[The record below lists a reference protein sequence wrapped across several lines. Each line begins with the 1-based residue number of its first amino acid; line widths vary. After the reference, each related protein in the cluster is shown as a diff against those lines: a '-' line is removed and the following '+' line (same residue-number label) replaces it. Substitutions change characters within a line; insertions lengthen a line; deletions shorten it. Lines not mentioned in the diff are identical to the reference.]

1 MTTAQSPSR
10 PTYGVQPVDKAKR
23 WSNAAKMEIQVTQ
36 PAAIKQYNAN
46 MGGTDRMDQNVGCYR
61 TSIRSKK
68 WWWPLFI
75 YMMDVS
81 VQNAFYLY
89 KRSSAY
95 GQHRLDLLG
104 FKREIEVHSQRY
116 AQRLRVAQPVGRAP
130 RMSGSWRVPAEVRL
144 DRQDHLPLYTDK
156 QKQCDVCKKK
166 ANFVCQK
173 CTSGSAPVGL
183 HPKDCFLRYHTE

>member
-1 MTTAQSPSR
+1 
-10 PTYGVQPVDKAKR
+10 
-23 WSNAAKMEIQVTQ
+23 
-36 PAAIKQYNAN
+36 
-46 MGGTDRMDQNVGCYR
+46 MGGTDRMDQNVGSYR
-61 TSIRSKK
+61 ITIRSKK

-75 YMMDVS
+75 HMVDVS

-95 GQHRLDLLG
+95 CHLRLDLLG
-104 FKREIEVHSQRY
+104 FKREIVRVYSQRY
-116 AQRLRVAQPVGRAP
+116 AQRTNVGVLVDRAQR
-130 RMSGSWRVPAEVRL
+130 SGGWRVSAEVRL
-144 DRQDHLPLYTDK
+144 DRLDHLPK

-173 CTSGSAPVGL
+173 CTSGGAPVGL